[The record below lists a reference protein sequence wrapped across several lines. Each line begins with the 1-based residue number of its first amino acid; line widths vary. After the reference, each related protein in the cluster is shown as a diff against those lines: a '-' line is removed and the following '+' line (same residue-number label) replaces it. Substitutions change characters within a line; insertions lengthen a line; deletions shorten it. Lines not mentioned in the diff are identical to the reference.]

1 MRDLYR
7 TLEMLR
13 AETPMEYCEEFD
25 GIKSILEYCNN
36 YVKPFSKVHFRGGNV
51 DFKNDLVKRLQSYL
65 IECNLVSKEE
75 KKPLPSVE
83 RKLRK
88 IVMFFVLNT
97 DATYKYNLRD
107 DVNVAH
113 VFEICPLLPKF
124 LVVTLIWE
132 LNLEPFFYE
141 LLSFTPCW
149 FAFQYFEPAT
159 DSLKYIDDVYD
170 VLGKVEQLLKA
181 IFINLTRTEIQQINP
196 IDLKIMYKKLYDYAT
211 NLLRLFYTPDAEK
224 FQKFTKKQ
232 LHKYSG
238 FALKHLLQMIIFAF
252 DVYEQSEE
260 INLHEHWEIYDVG
273 KDFTNKIAKLSE
285 TSQSVRV
292 EQLAMILALLNTLQ
306 TNVMM
311 ITMKDFIYWVEVD
324 LTENITLQAAVGAMA
339 YEVMDHILKNKAFS
353 HDVAQQL
360 KTIAI
365 RPKTLQETI
374 HNATIGDILH
384 ALDDLDMLHHI
395 RKAWLDELFNRP
407 IALINDE
414 CLEAIKSNIKIIS
427 LENCQQM
434 LDFIKLDICRNIS
447 EPDDEYKI
455 NEKLN
460 IENND
465 IDGNDYEDLGLLISA
480 ALENFSISQVLAI
493 LNYQSKLFGFKSTL
507 FMRPDLEQRITEFL
521 NKYNADS
528 NTFDYHHFLVLTFE
542 HPDMVWKKLFDS
554 ACHNTLA
561 HIKNYC
567 AAVKQSRPLS
577 NNYYMPHLLAALED
591 VDYLQKEPF
600 PQLLCELYFEL
611 YYPDGKTQFLKQI
624 INKYTNI
631 YLDGQ
636 LFANLLPLVKT
647 LNLIGGYGETQS
659 YKPLTFGEMTAPVL
673 LTVAQIMDKSR
684 WDLITYTDIRDEI
697 VRECIQFIQQT
708 SKKFLPNATEK
719 DRKWITKIIKDS
731 YKPLTQYYFQKYALT
746 PEQIPIEFDRF
757 LIRLDI
763 EDKSE
768 AQMFLIINYVR
779 CTMKEAEWLAR
790 SERLLPH
797 ISNVMLILSGVVEET
812 QNSNAINNYRHCLIN
827 YANIVQKFLLPKI
840 EDNVKQIEKLQLKV
854 LKIISAT
861 PEQIYEETFINF
873 EPLLME
879 ITEKLACPLE
889 ENSLKIIR
897 NFVQRMKDCNAKDI
911 FLKKFEALDIE
922 MK

>member
-25 GIKSILEYCNN
+25 GIKSILEYCDN

-51 DFKNDLVKRLQSYL
+51 DFKNDLVKRLQNYL
-65 IECNLVSKEE
+65 IECNLVDKEK
-75 KKPLPSVE
+75 KKPLPSAE

-88 IVMFFVLNT
+88 IVVFFVLNT

-107 DVNVAH
+107 DINVVH

-132 LNLEPFFYE
+132 LNLESFFYE

-170 VLGKVEQLLKA
+170 VLAKVEQLLKA
-181 IFINLTRTEIQQINP
+181 IFINLTRTEIEQINP
-196 IDLKIMYKKLYDYAT
+196 IDLKIMYKKLYDYGT

-252 DVYEQSEE
+252 DVYEQSEN
-260 INLHEHWEIYDVG
+260 INLRERWEIYDIG
-273 KDFTNKIAKLSE
+273 KDFTNKVANLTE

-292 EQLAMILALLNTLQ
+292 EQLGVILALLNTLQ

-324 LTENITLQAAVGAMA
+324 LSEKITLQAAVGGMA
-339 YEVMDHILKNKAFS
+339 YEVMERILKNKAFS
-353 HDVAQQL
+353 HDVSQQL

-365 RPKTLQETI
+365 RPKTLQETV
-374 HNATIGDILH
+374 HDATIGEILH
-384 ALDDLDMLHHI
+384 ALDDLDMLPHI

-407 IALINDE
+407 MALINDE

-427 LENCQQM
+427 VENCQQI
-434 LDFIKLDICRNIS
+434 LDFVKLDISR
-447 EPDDEYKI
+447 EPDDECDDK
-455 NEKLN
+455 
-460 IENND
+460 
-465 IDGNDYEDLGLLISA
+465 DYEDLGILINA
-480 ALENFSISQVLAI
+480 ALENFDVSQVLAI
-493 LNYQSKLFGFKSTL
+493 VNYQNKLFGFKSSL

-528 NTFDYHHFLVLTFE
+528 DTFDYHHFLTLVFE
-542 HPDMVWKKLFDS
+542 HAEMVWQKLFDS
-554 ACHNTLA
+554 ACHNIA
-561 HIKNYC
+561 HIKSYC
-567 AAVKQSRPLS
+567 VTVKQLRPMS
-577 NNYYMPHLLAALED
+577 NSYYMPHLLAALNN
-591 VDYLQKEPF
+591 VDYLQKELF

-611 YYPDGKTQFLKQI
+611 YYSDGRTLFLKKI
-624 INKYTNI
+624 INQYINM

-636 LFANLLPLVKT
+636 QFANVLPLVKT
-647 LNLIGGYGETQS
+647 LNLIGCYGETQS

-673 LTVAQIMDKSR
+673 LTAAQVMDKSR

-697 VRECIQFIQQT
+697 VRECIRFIQQT

-719 DRKWITKIIKDS
+719 DRKWITKLIKDS

-768 AQMFLIINYVR
+768 AEMFLIINYVR
-779 CTMKEAEWLAR
+779 CTMKETEWLAR

-812 QNSNAINNYRHCLIN
+812 KNPNAINNYRHCLIN

-840 EDNVKQIEKLQLKV
+840 EDDVKQIEKLQLKV

-873 EPLLME
+873 EPLLMD
-879 ITEKLACPLE
+879 ITKKLSCPLE
-889 ENSLKIIR
+889 ENSVKIIR

-911 FLKKFEALDIE
+911 FLKKFEAFAIE